1 VRWWW
6 QGDNT
11 KQTRRTSTTTSNSPP
26 EKKPPKVKKRNN
38 KFFFLFF
45 PVARAG
51 GERKTKTDGPTRHPR
66 AQQESSG
73 LVPVKNKPAPETFTL
88 VARVVLTCF
97 YSTQTCGWVGDVA
110 TALTRAPP
118 SHATVPSLLFEMGT
132 TPPIFSP
139 HHLIFFFPL
148 TFSGTAAAPQ
158 FALLHF

>member
-1 VRWWW
+1 VQEGREK
-6 QGDNT
+6 Q
-11 KQTRRTSTTTSNSPP
+11 KQTAPPATLVHNKSPLGWFP
-26 EKKPPKVKKRNN
+26 LKINRPGHPP
-38 KFFFLFF
+38 
-45 PVARAG
+45 P
-51 GERKTKTDGPTRHPR
+51 
-66 AQQESSG
+66 
-73 LVPVKNKPAPETFTL
+73 PETFTL

-148 TFSGTAAAPQ
+148 TFSGAAAAAPQ